1 MFALPST
8 SRKSADLQPLHDAID
23 VLCEVVGGDRESV
36 IRGLAEIVRRRA
48 EFEAMRQMDMKA

>member
-1 MFALPST
+1 MFALPLDEPEIG
-8 SRKSADLQPLHDAID
+8 DLQPLHDAID